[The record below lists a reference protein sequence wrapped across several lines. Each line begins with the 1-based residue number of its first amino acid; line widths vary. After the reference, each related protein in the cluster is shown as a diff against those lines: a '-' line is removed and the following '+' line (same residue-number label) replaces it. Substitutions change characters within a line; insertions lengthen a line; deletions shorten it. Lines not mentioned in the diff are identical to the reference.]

1 MCRSSSTPSAATSA
15 QPPSTTPARSSR
27 AWKATPP
34 PSIPT
39 WASIRSKPFLEFEN
53 QGIYILCLTSNPGAA
68 DFQLHQD
75 LYLKVAR
82 KVKQWNTRG
91 NCGMVVGATKP
102 QYLTSILAIAP
113 DIPLL
118 IPGLGTQGGD
128 LEAILTAA
136 PNLPRHHL
144 LFNVS
149 RSIIFAA
156 DDASFG
162 RQARV
167 VARYY
172 QDMINKTRDKVMGH
186 TQS

>member
-1 MCRSSSTPSAATSA
+1 
-15 QPPSTTPARSSR
+15 
-27 AWKATPP
+27 
-34 PSIPT
+34 
-39 WASIRSKPFLEFEN
+39 
-53 QGIYILCLTSNPGAA
+53 
-68 DFQLHQD
+68 
-75 LYLKVAR
+75 
-82 KVKQWNTRG
+82 
-91 NCGMVVGATKP
+91 MVVGATKP

-136 PNLPRHHL
+136 PGLPRHHL

-156 DDASFG
+156 DDNSFG

-172 QDMINKTRDKVMGH
+172 QDMINKTRDKLMGH
-186 TQS
+186 TQG